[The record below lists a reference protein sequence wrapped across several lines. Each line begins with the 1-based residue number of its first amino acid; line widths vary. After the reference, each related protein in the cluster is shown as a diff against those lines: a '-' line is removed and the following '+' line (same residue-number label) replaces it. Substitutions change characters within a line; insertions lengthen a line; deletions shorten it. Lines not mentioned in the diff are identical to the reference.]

1 MYQLIQAQTR
11 TKGSFNDWEEKAL
24 GEVRLITIFTL
35 YSNVLVYLFD
45 ATNEK
50 NGWLDLYSLPVSVR
64 DSVATLN
71 QYLELASGLTLV
83 EDDPRGQRGDSY
95 VRFLNAMAYK
105 FTFKGTNANFSTD
118 ENLLPDQRIDLL
130 VQRDGITD
138 YSTIVDQSLWTV
150 NGLCFRAWP
159 IDGEGITLNHAG
171 KFASKFNDL
180 RVGILDFS
188 SIGKVE
194 TYPISASMIQGGG
207 EALPLAKGFY
217 LRSPVPLT
225 GKTVGLVVA
234 GKLYL
239 LDKEVSVTGETRIQV
254 QMQNIN
260 LINHFFETHQ
270 YLDYSDIPL
279 SKDENET
286 EQVVANQFI
295 TDAVIKAFMTSVYSF
310 LVVIDSVNLEKE
322 YLSLKRTLIDG
333 TYLSPGEALPDLPA
347 QIGNGYLAEYTLW
360 KQDGFYALRLPHSL
374 VSRWFYETI
383 PMNERQLVQNQRY
396 GYKPTFSSEAR
407 LLLIKKVA

>member
-130 VQRDGITD
+130 VRD
-138 YSTIVDQSLWTV
+138 YRL
-150 NGLCFRAWP
+150 
-159 IDGEGITLNHAG
+159 
-171 KFASKFNDL
+171 
-180 RVGILDFS
+180 
-188 SIGKVE
+188 
-194 TYPISASMIQGGG
+194 
-207 EALPLAKGFY
+207 
-217 LRSPVPLT
+217 
-225 GKTVGLVVA
+225 
-234 GKLYL
+234 
-239 LDKEVSVTGETRIQV
+239 
-254 QMQNIN
+254 
-260 LINHFFETHQ
+260 Q
-270 YLDYSDIPL
+270 YYC
-279 SKDENET
+279 
-286 EQVVANQFI
+286 
-295 TDAVIKAFMTSVYSF
+295 
-310 LVVIDSVNLEKE
+310 
-322 YLSLKRTLIDG
+322 
-333 TYLSPGEALPDLPA
+333 
-347 QIGNGYLAEYTLW
+347 
-360 KQDGFYALRLPHSL
+360 
-374 VSRWFYETI
+374 
-383 PMNERQLVQNQRY
+383 
-396 GYKPTFSSEAR
+396 
-407 LLLIKKVA
+407 